1 MYVLLQLYPP
11 EAAGDGDETPLDVI
25 AVDASEAALQ
35 RYLAAY
41 EYRYRA
47 ACEDFDAWDDI
58 SKDWDA
64 EHDRM
69 HGELLSKYQVYGSL
83 ISGTK
88 FEIVECLSGGRPSR
102 DEEPEPVIPLAAHG

>member
-35 RYLAAY
+35 RYLAAC

-83 ISGTK
+83 ILGTK